1 MGSSLMDGTVT
12 WNRRSGAS
20 GVDIT
25 VVGKIWS
32 LWSKIMINEGIE
44 AKALIRV
51 GGA

>member
-1 MGSSLMDGTVT
+1 MT
-12 WNRRSGAS
+12 WSRLSGAS
-20 GVDIT
+20 GIDIS

-32 LWSKIMINEGIE
+32 LWSKIMIGEGIE